1 MGIEAQAWNQHEI
14 KDPMDDLLCI
24 GDFAGFHFFG
34 HGLYPGLNGFIQLI
48 VSPEINTL
56 EDKKATQKKSYKT
69 IYPDPIKMRRLLRL
83 F

>member
-1 MGIEAQAWNQHEI
+1 
-14 KDPMDDLLCI
+14 MDDLLCI

-69 IYPDPIKMRRLLRL
+69 IDPDPIKMRRLLRL